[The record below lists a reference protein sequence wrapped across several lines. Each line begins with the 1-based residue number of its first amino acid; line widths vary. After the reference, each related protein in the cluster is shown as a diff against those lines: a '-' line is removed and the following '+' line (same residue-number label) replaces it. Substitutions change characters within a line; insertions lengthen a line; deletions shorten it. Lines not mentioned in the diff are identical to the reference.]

1 MSLLAR
7 AVAGATFGADIA
19 RAAARGVLANL
30 RAPRDEPEGANEV
43 HFLIEGDPKR
53 GLTPAARY
61 RAVSYVPLLEAA
73 GLRCRVWPSRP
84 DKYFTAT
91 ARWQSFYARW
101 PRLAML
107 EAHLG
112 HVRQRRSRRREKGRR
127 SSSRFTTWRSTGSPS
142 CSRRVGCGCTG
153 AASTSRFGR
162 RMPC

>member
-1 MSLLAR
+1 MIRDGDRDQGEHEEPSHGPRRELPLAHPGHPPGE
-7 AVAGATFGADIA
+7 AHVDEPEEEGE
-19 RAAARGVLANL
+19 
-30 RAPRDEPEGANEV
+30 RDEPEGANEV

-107 EAHLG
+107 DD
-112 HVRQRRSRRREKGRR
+112 
-127 SSSRFTTWRSTGSPS
+127 
-142 CSRRVGCGCTG
+142 
-153 AASTSRFGR
+153 
-162 RMPC
+162 